1 MAELTIT
8 PAQVLSG
15 QDADFYQGIS
25 GDTVTAGKTVY
36 LDSLSNRLR
45 LADAN
50 GSLDAAEVIGIAL
63 HEAAPEQPLRV
74 QTRGTLTLGLGAAV
88 TTSTVYIVGATPGG
102 IAPVVDK
109 APGWYCSLV
118 GVGNAQAGIYLNLF
132 PSHTVA

>member
-15 QDADFYQGIS
+15 PDADFYQGIS
-25 GDTVTAGKTVY
+25 GDTVTAGKAVY
-36 LDSLSNRLR
+36 LDSLGNRLR

-88 TTSTVYIVGATPGG
+88 TTSTVYIVGGMPGG
-102 IAPVVDK
+102 IAPVADL

-118 GVGNAQAGIYLNLF
+118 GVGNAQAGLYLNLF